1 MQRWRNF
8 LPGGGVRRRGAAAG
22 YGRYFTPD
30 EVGPR
35 LERRQGGQEVSPHTS
50 LHTRPPHPPKPICS
64 AFLEHH
70 GPGPGLSCGHKQ
82 IARVHC
88 HLFDELKPQRV
99 KSQWGAPGSGW
110 HLRLTD
116 RGEGAGGER
125 AFREQVGHKPAPRGR
140 NV

>member
-1 MQRWRNF
+1 MEKFPSWRWGTA
-8 LPGGGVRRRGAAAG
+8 LG
-22 YGRYFTPD
+22 YIRYFTPD

-35 LERRQGGQEVSPHTS
+35 LEGREGGQEASPHTS
-50 LHTRPPHPPKPICS
+50 LHTRPPPQTDQL

-70 GPGPGLSCGHKQ
+70 RPGPGLGCGHKHT
-82 IARVHC
+82 ARVHC

-110 HLRLTD
+110 HLRRRD

-125 AFREQVGHKPAPRGR
+125 AFREQVEHKPAPGGR